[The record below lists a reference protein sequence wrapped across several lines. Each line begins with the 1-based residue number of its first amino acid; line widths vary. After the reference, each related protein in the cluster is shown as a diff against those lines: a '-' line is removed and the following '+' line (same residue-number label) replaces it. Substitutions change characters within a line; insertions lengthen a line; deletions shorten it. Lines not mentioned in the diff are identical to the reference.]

1 MNGIGTYPENSWQ
14 SSKPATGS
22 EPAITKTEPAP
33 VFALSGPFSG
43 SDGLPASRW
52 LKKLQY
58 DLKPSYPPVEEAR
71 CTKVEVEKLEAAEA
85 KDAELQYYKNLVES
99 RLHPSSQ
106 PQAYNP
112 QSNASTA
119 PKSNVHKA

>member
-1 MNGIGTYPENSWQ
+1 MNGIETYPENSWQ

-33 VFALSGPFSG
+33 VFALAVLG

-58 DLKPSYPPVEEAR
+58 DLKPSYPPHHPSYPREYVNALDILL
-71 CTKVEVEKLEAAEA
+71 VGEAAE
-85 KDAELQYYKNLVES
+85 
-99 RLHPSSQ
+99 
-106 PQAYNP
+106 
-112 QSNASTA
+112 
-119 PKSNVHKA
+119 